1 MLREDVHVA
10 VPTAFYE
17 DETLY
22 IEATMTHINHLAKND
37 IQSVLLCGS
46 TGEQHSLTLH
56 EKQLLLNAIQQESHL
71 IDHMEILFGL
81 SSIRQTEA
89 VQLAKSLEQS
99 SIAGILLGY
108 PPYIRPTQREAIAY
122 TEAILSATSK
132 PVILY
137 NNPARTGFDLSV
149 ETILSLSEHEQ
160 IIGIKEAGNLEKI
173 PELMQ
178 QLTKPFFFYAGGE
191 QNLYSKIELGFNRL
205 SSISANVYPKE
216 IKALFLQLTTLKPT
230 PSADFEK
237 LTNIVDEL
245 YAESL
250 LVQIK
255 KRLSMG
261 PCRAPIGQ

>member
-1 MLREDVHVA
+1 MLLEDVHVA

-17 DETLY
+17 DETLHVD
-22 IEATMTHINHLAKND
+22 ATMTHINYLANNG

-46 TGEQHSLTLH
+46 TGEQHSLTIH
-56 EKQLLLNAIQQESHL
+56 EKQLLLNAIQKESHL
-71 IDHMEILFGL
+71 RDHMEILFGL

-89 VQLAKSLEQS
+89 VQFAKLLDQS
-99 SIAGILLGY
+99 TIAGILLGY
-108 PPYIRPTQREAIAY
+108 PPYIRPTQKEAIAY

-137 NNPARTGFDLSV
+137 NNPGRTGFDLSI
-149 ETILSLSEHEQ
+149 ETILTLSEHEQ
-160 IIGIKEAGNLEKI
+160 VIGIKEAGNPEKI

-191 QNLYSKIELGFNRL
+191 QNLYSKVELGFNRL

-216 IKALFLQLTTLKPT
+216 IKALFIQLTTLKPISST
-230 PSADFEK
+230 DLDK
-237 LTNIVDEL
+237 LDTIVDEL

-250 LVQIK
+250 LVNVK